1 MKDLSLLNELELKI
15 RELVSSLAR
24 EREKNSEAE
33 KAIQESRKLSQI
45 EEKVKNLRSKEKKTS
60 DRGFII

>member
-33 KAIQESRKLSQI
+33 QAIQESRKLSQI
-45 EEKVKNLRSKEKKTS
+45 EEKVKNLVNLIDQLEQT
-60 DRGFII
+60 

>member
-15 RELVSSLAR
+15 RELVSSLER

-33 KAIQESRKLSQI
+33 KTIQESQKLSQI
-45 EEKVKNLRSKEKKTS
+45 EEKAKNLVNLVDQLEQTYNV
-60 DRGFII
+60 